1 MATSGNGTF
10 IPMVSAS
17 PPPMD
22 DVAFDF
28 DDDDDEFSNFSSAP
42 IGLDSPPGKWV
53 GTKKGSFEPIRSDPT
68 DPFHPTDDSH
78 PSNNDDDFEA
88 FAAFGS
94 SSSSHDK
101 QNSNDRLVTNNNIR
115 GHSMNGNESNEE
127 DEFADFAA
135 FESNPVGESNKNDG
149 SYLDNGRQSEVS
161 SSVVLNKNNS
171 HENCESHNAH
181 YPQSIEKH
189 DKDLD
194 KAPDKALHSD
204 DSTHPHSEMPHAGTK
219 AVYQN
224 EGGMLSDIQS
234 RIPSQSSLDYPEPS
248 HKHNNT
254 MGDNDESEV
263 TRRESDSSAA
273 HLEKPSTGSLS
284 LIKESDRQ
292 TFDSGIDSIMT
303 PSDSSPEGKD
313 DCSENVISEE
323 DSNSRSSD
331 NGPNTANDDE
341 WGDFDT
347 FSSTGSH
354 TKHSGGMDRAEPAD
368 TVNPVA
374 EDSSINDQE
383 SDDFGEFGS
392 VARTQPTI
400 SDNTGKEVLSNSESL
415 HKSDSGNITNSLSTP
430 QNITT
435 VQCDDDDDDFGDF
448 GNAKQ
453 ESTDSAIP
461 SSRQDDDDFDD
472 FGDFSST
479 KSTSEHEISKQLQD
493 KSDGDWGKSSGD
505 KNPAPAGAAED
516 FGEFGT
522 FGSNPGSMFGST
534 EDSKDDDEFGTFS
547 STSGSALGQ
556 DDTKSS
562 KSDDFGSFGSS
573 RTVSGSLDST
583 TIQSGTGSVSS
594 KVPPGGRVERL
605 FKSCFPGSVAAGT
618 SNNQPVQVLRD
629 IVTVKEPVPAKA
641 KADKS
646 SATNGM
652 VWLSLS
658 DMENTMAQKYH
669 WNDSK
674 NSGKLHLSLGID
686 SRNILPP
693 GRGGRPLFAQELG
706 MLTPSKPGE
715 GSDKIPLGAGGASDA
730 VSSAGAEDA
739 GVASTNSSG
748 TEDTVPKAEFDWSNS
763 GLINPLD
770 ANSLNLDFFANE
782 RKSSSSRHKS
792 RSVQKVDPELLDL
805 AVSPSDPPLKPA
817 LTPSSSS
824 NQSSSSSSSSQKKS
838 PTALDEIL
846 KHSSSSMVKQKP
858 KRETGLSSEANSVL
872 DSLPDLSY
880 MLAKVLM
887 FPVAS
892 SNSASPSKLA
902 KSDAVPG
909 TGWAESIS

>member
-78 PSNNDDDFEA
+78 PANNDEDFEA

-194 KAPDKALHSD
+194 KAPDEVLHSD
-204 DSTHPHSEMPHAGTK
+204 DSTAGMSPHSEMPHTGTK

-234 RIPSQSSLDYPEPS
+234 RIPSQSSLDYQEPV

-254 MGDNDESEV
+254 MGDNDEREV
-263 TRRESDSSAA
+263 TRTENDSSAA

-331 NGPNTANDDE
+331 NGPNTANDDDE

-354 TKHSGGMDRAEPAD
+354 TKHSGGMDRAEPTD
-368 TVNPVA
+368 TVSPVA

-383 SDDFGEFGS
+383 SNDFGEFGS
-392 VARTQPTI
+392 VARTQQQPAI
-400 SDNTGKEVLSNSESL
+400 SDNTGKGVLSNSESL

-430 QNITT
+430 QNKTT
-435 VQCDDDDDDFGDF
+435 VQCDDDDDFGDF

-453 ESTDSAIP
+453 ESTDSTVIP
-461 SSRQDDDDFDD
+461 SSKQDDDDFDD

-479 KSTSEHEISKQLQD
+479 KSTSEHEISKQIQD
-493 KSDGDWGKSSGD
+493 KSEGDWGKSSGD
-505 KNPAPAGAAED
+505 KTPAPAAAED

-547 STSGSALGQ
+547 STGGSALGQ

-583 TIQSGTGSVSS
+583 ATQSRTGSVSS
-594 KVPPGGRVERL
+594 KV
-605 FKSCFPGSVAAGT
+605 S
-618 SNNQPVQVLRD
+618 
-629 IVTVKEPVPAKA
+629 
-641 KADKS
+641 
-646 SATNGM
+646 
-652 VWLSLS
+652 
-658 DMENTMAQKYH
+658 H
-669 WNDSK
+669 SK
-674 NSGKLHLSLGID
+674 IIACYLLTLHSHNS
-686 SRNILPP
+686 
-693 GRGGRPLFAQELG
+693 
-706 MLTPSKPGE
+706 
-715 GSDKIPLGAGGASDA
+715 
-730 VSSAGAEDA
+730 
-739 GVASTNSSG
+739 
-748 TEDTVPKAEFDWSNS
+748 
-763 GLINPLD
+763 
-770 ANSLNLDFFANE
+770 
-782 RKSSSSRHKS
+782 
-792 RSVQKVDPELLDL
+792 
-805 AVSPSDPPLKPA
+805 
-817 LTPSSSS
+817 
-824 NQSSSSSSSSQKKS
+824 
-838 PTALDEIL
+838 
-846 KHSSSSMVKQKP
+846 
-858 KRETGLSSEANSVL
+858 
-872 DSLPDLSY
+872 Y
-880 MLAKVLM
+880 
-887 FPVAS
+887 
-892 SNSASPSKLA
+892 
-902 KSDAVPG
+902 
-909 TGWAESIS
+909 